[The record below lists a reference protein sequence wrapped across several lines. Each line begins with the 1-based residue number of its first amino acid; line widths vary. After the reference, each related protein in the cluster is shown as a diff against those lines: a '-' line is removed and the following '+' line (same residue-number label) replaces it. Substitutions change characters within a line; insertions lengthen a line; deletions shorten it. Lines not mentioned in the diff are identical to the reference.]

1 MNSNQQNNKAKKQRN
16 GFFKFMFFL
25 ALIIVVVYQTDSPT
39 ALAQNVG
46 KDIIKQYWGYG
57 DETTVI
63 DCSACSTLSE
73 TGMKIKT
80 ALKSCPKRILLWN
93 GTYSGN
99 PQDYAPLYDCF
110 WVDRFSS
117 RNDTVM
123 GIPVGIIEMNYSVT
137 DPKTIARMQAE
148 IDAVAWEILAKCP
161 GDGDIFGDCLV
172 IHDELIKRITYDR
185 SLSFPHIYDI
195 YGALVN
201 GKAVCQGYA
210 YAFSYLTNLLG
221 YDSVVVI
228 SGNHAWNMIN
238 SWINCN
244 ERFIDVTWDDLDC
257 KDSRGYEYIRYD
269 YFGLTKEMVES
280 IKDHGIV
287 GINGTQQPVVPDR
300 EPFNYHEMY
309 GYVSFSYS
317 YDELVEIFRMQDTSR
332 GRTAAIRYLTD
343 ASWDAAK
350 SRLLTDQGL
359 LGKAFREATG
369 DYNTPIVY
377 WINEEVRII
386 TVAFQ

>member
-1 MNSNQQNNKAKKQRN
+1 MNSNQQNNKAKKQS
-16 GFFKFMFFL
+16 GFFKFLFFL
-25 ALIIVVVYQTDSPT
+25 ALIFVVIYQTDPT
-39 ALAQNVG
+39 AAMAHHITVES
-46 KDIIKQYWGYG
+46 IKQYWGYG

-63 DCSACSTLSE
+63 DCSSCNTLSE
-73 TGMKIKT
+73 MGMKINT
-80 ALKSCPKRILLWN
+80 ALKSCPRRILLWN
-93 GTYSGN
+93 GIFSGN
-99 PQDYAPLYDCF
+99 PQDYAPLYACF

-117 RNDTVM
+117 CNNTVD
-123 GIPVGIIEMNYSVT
+123 GIPVGIIEMSYSVT
-137 DPKTIARMQAE
+137 DPNAIARMQAE
-148 IDAVAWEILAKCP
+148 IDAAAWEILAKCP
-161 GDGDIFGDCLV
+161 RDGDYFGDCLV
-172 IHDELIKRITYDR
+172 IHDELIRRITYDS
-185 SLSFPHIYDI
+185 SLSLPHIYDI

-210 YAFSYLTNLLG
+210 YAFSYLTKMLG

-228 SGNHAWNMIN
+228 SGNHAWNMMN
-238 SWINCN
+238 SPINCN

-257 KDSRGYEYIRYD
+257 KDSWGYDYIRYD

-287 GINGTQQPVVPDR
+287 GTNGTQQETVPDR

-309 GYVSFSYS
+309 GYVSDSYS
-317 YDELVEIFRMQDTSR
+317 YDEVVDIFRMQDTSR
-332 GRTAAIRYLTD
+332 GRTATIMYLTD
-343 ASWDAAK
+343 ASWNAAK

-369 DYNTPIVY
+369 EYNARVVY
-377 WINEEVRII
+377 WVNEEVRTI